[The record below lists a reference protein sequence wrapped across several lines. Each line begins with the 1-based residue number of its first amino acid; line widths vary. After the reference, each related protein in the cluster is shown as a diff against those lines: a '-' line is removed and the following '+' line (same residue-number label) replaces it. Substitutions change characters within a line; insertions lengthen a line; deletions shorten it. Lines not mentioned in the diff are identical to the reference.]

1 MVTQGEGIRG
11 SRADP
16 GGQEGKAPPV
26 GETESDRLEG
36 LPALSG
42 CQVSSTAE
50 AVARLLA
57 LWPWVPLFFRSLH
70 GRARQ
75 LWGMQ

>member
-11 SRADP
+11 SRADR

-36 LPALSG
+36 LPACRL
-42 CQVSSTAE
+42 TKKP
-50 AVARLLA
+50 AVVRM
-57 LWPWVPLFFRSLH
+57 PEVVDGF
-70 GRARQ
+70 
-75 LWGMQ
+75 